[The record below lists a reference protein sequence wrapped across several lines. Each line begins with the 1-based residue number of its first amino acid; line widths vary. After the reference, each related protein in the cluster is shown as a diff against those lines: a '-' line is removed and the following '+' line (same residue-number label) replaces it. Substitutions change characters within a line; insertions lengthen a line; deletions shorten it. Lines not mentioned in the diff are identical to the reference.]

1 MSHKT
6 TEELCVMTLNCD
18 AKFEEPTCHGK
29 NDITNLVNIH
39 VSNQNSQNLHFA
51 RVLMSKE

>member
-1 MSHKT
+1 
-6 TEELCVMTLNCD
+6 MTLNCD

-39 VSNQNSQNLHFA
+39 VSTQNSQICTLLGYLCPKS
-51 RVLMSKE
+51 RKY